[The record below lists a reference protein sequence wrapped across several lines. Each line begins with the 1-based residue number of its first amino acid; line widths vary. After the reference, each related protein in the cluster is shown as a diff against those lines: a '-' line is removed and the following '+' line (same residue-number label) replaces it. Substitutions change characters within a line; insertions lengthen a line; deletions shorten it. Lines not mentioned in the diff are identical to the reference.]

1 MSDDKGSRP
10 EQSES
15 KKDSAPVLLPPAL
28 LGDPDLIVEVVRDA
42 PPRDDRDR

>member
-1 MSDDKGSRP
+1 MSDDKDSRP
-10 EQSES
+10 EQPES
-15 KKDSAPVLLPPAL
+15 TKESASLPPAL